1 MTTSKTLT
9 PATFAPYTTFAVGD
23 APYAVATADFN
34 GDGKLDLV
42 THNDDSKDVSVLLG
56 NGDGSF
62 ETQSIFAVNGTA
74 GYSIAI
80 ADFNGDSKPDL
91 ATANYDSDSVS
102 VLLGNG
108 DGDGSFETQQTFG
121 VGGGNASSVVAGDF
135 NRDGQVDLAVSH
147 DGVATVSVLLSEEN
161 GSFYEQTPFAVAGN
175 SQYITT
181 ADFNSDGNA
190 DLVTANYTSAN
201 VSVLLGDG
209 NGGFAEQIPFATG
222 AWCVSVTVGDFNN
235 DGNADLAAANGNSN
249 NFSLLLGD
257 GRGGFAPKINF
268 AVSDI
273 SVASIQA
280 QDLNGD
286 GFLDVALSGYGTNA
300 MVFLGDG
307 TGDFS
312 SEITLPIASRSFSLA
327 IVDVNADGKPDLVT
341 SHVDTDNVSV
351 LLNTSDF
358 EPVIIDTVE
367 NNPHT
372 GSLSVTGSVVQNQL
386 LSFDSTLDDED
397 GLGEFSF
404 QWLRNGNAI
413 TSASAENYTLTSADV
428 GKKISLQVSFVDD
441 LGNAESEISPETSA
455 VKALPKNQKA
465 TGSVKIIGAAQQD
478 EILNADTSAIKD
490 ANGFKTTA
498 LKFQWLRNGAPIS
511 GATKI
516 SYALTDVDLGK
527 AIKVKVSFTD
537 NAGFKE
543 ALTSSA
549 TAPVKE
555 AVVDAPPSY
564 QLSANKAQVS
574 EGENITFS
582 LTTNLPEGSRV
593 PFSFGGKI
601 SKADVTG
608 GLPEAVFVVENDG
621 SAQISL
627 NFKTDVL
634 VEGSEKLTL
643 TLKNDSTQNVSVT
656 VLDKN
661 NPPPVDNPIDNSSPE
676 NTGNVENATPIK
688 GIVKTTDDPLGDL
701 IKGAGGNDTLTG
713 YLGADTLRGF
723 AGNDLINGSF
733 GDDLLEG
740 ENGKD
745 TLKGGEGNDTLLAS
759 SDNDSLEGGAG
770 NDSLD
775 AGIGNDYLNGGA
787 GADTMIGGDGDD
799 YYVQD
804 SEQDSLQE
812 LSGSSGGKDS
822 VESILS
828 KYTLKA
834 NFEILILKGIGNQNG
849 TGNALDNVLTGND
862 SDNAL
867 TGLEGNDKLLG
878 NNGADT
884 LDGGLGM
891 DTLVGGAGDDTYIIQ
906 NEYDQIDENS
916 SGGGRDK
923 ISASVDYDLSR
934 SENVEDLE
942 LSGKAKSGTGNELDN
957 SIIGTASQAVTLRG
971 AKGNDTLTGGSG
983 NDTLQG
989 DEGNDQLDGG
999 KGHNIAVFNDA
1010 SLNYVIRKNLDTPT
1024 GIAQISVKH
1033 RPDDGAILD
1042 EGADILSNIQELW
1055 FNDGVKMNESTIK
1068 TVSSGQALEIQIS
1081 GASSLQADDFVL

>member
-23 APYAVATADFN
+23 FPLGVAAGDFN
-34 GDGKLDLV
+34 DDGKLDLV
-42 THNDDSKDVSVLLG
+42 TANADSDNVSVLLG

-62 ETQSIFAVNGTA
+62 NSQSTFAVGNDPR
-74 GYSIAI
+74 YSVAI
-80 ADFNGDSKPDL
+80 ADFNADGKADL
-91 ATANYDSDSVS
+91 ATANYGSGDVS

-108 DGDGSFETQQTFG
+108 NGSFKAQQTFAAG
-121 VGGGNASSVVAGDF
+121 SNPSSVVAGDF
-135 NRDGQVDLAVSH
+135 NRDGQVDLAVSYSST
-147 DGVATVSVLLSEEN
+147 DNATLSVLLGKGN
-161 GSFYEQTPFAVAGN
+161 GSFSEQTPFAIAGG
-175 SQYITT
+175 SIYITT
-181 ADFNSDGNA
+181 ADFNNDGNT
-190 DLVTANYTSAN
+190 DLVMANPWSNN

-209 NGGFAEQIPFATG
+209 RGGFAEQIPFATG
-222 AWCVSVTVGDFNN
+222 AFCRAVTVGDFNG
-235 DGNADLAAANGNSN
+235 DGNADLAAANADSN

-257 GRGGFAPKINF
+257 GRGSFAEKIDF
-268 AVSDI
+268 AVSDTNE
-273 SVASIQA
+273 VASIQA

-286 GFLDVALSGYGTNA
+286 GFLDLALSGWAGNA

-312 SEITLPIASRSFSLA
+312 NEITLPIASGSSSLA
-327 IVDVNADGKPDLVT
+327 IADVNADGKPDLVT
-341 SHVDTDNVSV
+341 SNRNTDNVSV
-351 LLNTSDF
+351 LLNTSEF
-358 EPVIIDTVE
+358 EPAIIDTVE

-372 GSLSVTGSVVQNQL
+372 GSLTVTGNATQNQM

-428 GKKISLQVSFVDD
+428 GKKISLQVQFIDG
-441 LGNAESEISPETSA
+441 LGNVESEISPETSA
-455 VKALPKNQKA
+455 VKGLPKNQKA
-465 TGSVKIIGAAQQD
+465 TGSVKIIGTAQQD
-478 EILNADTSAIKD
+478 EILNADSSAIKD

-511 GATKI
+511 GATKA
-516 SYALTDVDLGK
+516 SYALTDVDVGK

-608 GLPEAVFVVENDG
+608 GLPETVFVVESDG

-723 AGNDLINGSF
+723 AGNDLIIGSF

-957 SIIGTASQAVTLRG
+957 SIIETASQAVTLRG

-1010 SLNYVIRKNLDTPT
+1010 SSNYVIRKNLDTPT

-1033 RPDDGAILD
+1033 RPDDGATLD